1 MDAVYC
7 NCLKNSQNKKD
18 KMKTFKM
25 KDVFKTTKAKD
36 KNKIISKVKLKSS
49 Y

>member
-1 MDAVYC
+1 MDAEYS
-7 NCLKNSQNKKD
+7 NKLKTSQNKKD
-18 KMKTFKM
+18 KMKTFKI
-25 KDVFKTTKAKD
+25 KDVFKTNKN